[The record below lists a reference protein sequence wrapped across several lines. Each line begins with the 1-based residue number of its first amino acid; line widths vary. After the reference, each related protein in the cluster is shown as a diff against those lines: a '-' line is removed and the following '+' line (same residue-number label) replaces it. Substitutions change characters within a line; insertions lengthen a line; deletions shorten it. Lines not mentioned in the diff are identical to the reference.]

1 MQAVIL
7 AAGKG
12 TRMGALSEEIPKPM
26 LMVGD
31 KNLLQHKI
39 DALPDSIDEVILI
52 VHHKKEIIQSFFGEA
67 YGGKKITYVEQ
78 GAPQGTAHALW
89 QARPHITGDF
99 ISMMGD
105 DIYSADAI
113 QEALAHPW
121 AMTVSPSLSFPT
133 TLDIKTTPEGY
144 FHDAVI
150 DDIGHGGPALIDVC
164 LYKLQPEIFDAP
176 LITVSNLNEWG
187 LPHTIFEFIKSTGTP
202 VKVLRDDAWIKVNT
216 PEDLARAEE
225 FLAHR

>member
-12 TRMGALSEEIPKPM
+12 TRMGSLSQEMPKPM

-39 DALPDSIDEVILI
+39 DSLPDSIDEVILV
-52 VHHKKEIIQSFFGEA
+52 VHHLKEHIQSFFGDS

-105 DIYSADAI
+105 DIYSPDAI

-133 TLDIKTTPEGY
+133 TLDIQTTPEGY

-150 DDIGHGGPALIDVC
+150 DDIGHGGPVSIDVC
-164 LYKLQPEIFDAP
+164 LYKLKPELFDAP
-176 LITVSNLNEWG
+176 LVKISNKDEWG

-202 VKVLRDDAWIKVNT
+202 VKVLRDERWIKVNT
-216 PEDLARAEE
+216 PEDLERAVEQLSHE
-225 FLAHR
+225 

>member
-12 TRMGALSEEIPKPM
+12 TRMGALSQETPKPM
-26 LMVGD
+26 LVVGG

-39 DALPDSIDEVILI
+39 DALPDDVDEVILV
-52 VHHKKEIIQSFFGEA
+52 VHHLKEHIKDFFGDS

-78 GAPQGTAHALW
+78 GVQHGTAHALW
-89 QARPHITGDF
+89 QVKPHITGDF

-105 DIYSADAI
+105 DIYSPDAI
-113 QEALAHPW
+113 QRALEHPW
-121 AMTVSPSLSFPT
+121 AMTVSPSPSFPT

-144 FHDAVI
+144 FADAVI
-150 DDIGHGGPALIDVC
+150 DDVGHMGPALIDVC
-164 LYKLQPEIFDAP
+164 LYKFKPEIFDAP
-176 LITVSNLNEWG
+176 MVKVSNKDEWG
-187 LPHTIFEFIKSTGTP
+187 LPHTFFGFLSSTKTP
-202 VKVLRDDAWIKVNT
+202 AKVLRDDSWIKVNT

-225 FLAHR
+225 VFG